1 MAEYLRLHPEMAH
14 ELMVPSGFKQC
25 MVRRYER
32 YLGGEKML
40 SIQIGAAEKARWDEE
55 IFDAM
60 LPGKPTVVSNPNNN
74 KEPNWRE
81 LNDFVCRNGI
91 DTMTGQ
97 IMAPHYEYRE
107 SGQRVRVISYRS
119 MKGVTFSS
127 LLNIPRLTAGIV
139 EVTSKQWH
147 LMWEHVVCAFFN
159 PSSDKDIEFR
169 ALHEA
174 FTEISSSLKPW
185 HDWQFPIGQQ
195 IAILMKQLE
204 HRLRA
209 AHVGRP
215 NPCSEFV

>member
-1 MAEYLRLHPEMAH
+1 MAH

-32 YLGGEKML
+32 YLSGEKML
-40 SIQIGAAEKARWDEE
+40 SIQNGAAEKARWDEE

-60 LPGKPTVVSNPNNN
+60 LPGKPTVVSNPNNK

-81 LNDFVCRNGI
+81 LNEFVCRNGI
-91 DTMTGQ
+91 DTMTGE
-97 IMAPHYEYRE
+97 IMAPQYQYRE
-107 SGQRVRVISYRS
+107 SGERVRVINYQS
-119 MKGVTFSS
+119 MKGVTFTS
-127 LLNIPRLTAGIV
+127 LLNIPRLTAVIV

-147 LMWEHVVCAFFN
+147 LMWEHVVCVFFN

-169 ALHEA
+169 ALHDA
-174 FTEISSSLKPW
+174 FAEISSSLKPW